1 MTFDNECNKI
11 LKTLNE
17 NYTLTL
23 RQILYSRYG
32 KNLADKIISDINASG
47 QDDYLQQKF
56 KLPNY
61 SKENLD
67 RVIPV
72 EVKQLAPG
80 IGGQARAT
88 MTITNTPFG
97 QKKSVKH
104 NIFLNANEPY
114 EKSGIAELEGGPVSY
129 EREDGLAYDVNK
141 HEATHTAQDSG
152 TSNLRKS
159 KLTGGDLQYEF
170 APVLAELKGW
180 YYLKTGIALGYD
192 ANHIALGPKEAD
204 EQWEKFMNYC
214 RQRNAFNE
222 LGYGSE
228 IDFEKMLNSSE
239 GRAAMRRIAKTAPIK
254 SNTMAA

>member
-114 EKSGIAELEGGPVSY
+114 KKSGIAELEGGPVSY
-129 EREDGLAYDVNK
+129 KREDGLAYDVNK
-141 HEATHTAQDSG
+141 HEATHTAQDFG

-180 YYLKTGIALGYD
+180 YYLETGIALGYD
-192 ANHIALGPKEAD
+192 ANHKKLEPKKAD

-228 IDFEKMLNSSE
+228 IDFEKLLNEPE

-254 SNTMAA
+254 SNTMTA

>member
-114 EKSGIAELEGGPVSY
+114 KKSGIAELEGGPVSY
-129 EREDGLAYDVNK
+129 KREDGLAYDVNK
-141 HEATHTAQDSG
+141 HEATHTAQDFG

-180 YYLKTGIALGYD
+180 YYLETGIALGYD
-192 ANHIALGPKEAD
+192 ANHKELEPKEAD

-222 LGYGSE
+222 LPYGSE
-228 IDFEKMLNSSE
+228 IDFEKLLNEPE

-254 SNTMAA
+254 SNTMTA